1 MSSPFLSRKTGFPNG
16 QVNRLDEKPL
26 MRCCEK
32 GFVEELGSILEKRE
46 RRMMEHPS
54 FTHAAVLIPLY
65 EKEENCH
72 ILFTKRTQQVKHH
85 KGQISFPGGVFDEG
99 DGDFKKTALREARE
113 EIGLN
118 ENDAQIIGV
127 LDDIVTVTQFIV
139 TPFVG
144 LIPYPYP
151 FQLSE
156 IEIEELI
163 EVPLASLFDKSCFSE
178 RVIDEGDQKRLV
190 YNYQYGKHA
199 IWGATALMLKQLL
212 ELLPSRKTD

>member
-1 MSSPFLSRKTGFPNG
+1 
-16 QVNRLDEKPL
+16 

-32 GFVEELGSILEKRE
+32 GFVEELGTLLEKRE
-46 RRMMEHPS
+46 RRSIEHPS
-54 FTHAAVLIPLY
+54 YTHAAVLIPLY
-65 EKEENCH
+65 EKEKSCH

-85 KGQISFPGGVFDEG
+85 KGQISFPGGVYDEE
-99 DGDFKKTALREARE
+99 DRDFRRTALREVRE
-113 EIGLN
+113 EIGLH
-118 ENDAQIIGV
+118 EKDTRIIGE
-127 LDDIVTVTQFIV
+127 LDDIVTVTGFIV

-163 EVPLASLFDKSCFSE
+163 EVPLASLLDRQCFSE
-178 RVIDEGDQKRLV
+178 RWIDDAGQKRLV
-190 YNYQYGKHA
+190 YNYQYGEHA

-212 ELLPSRKTD
+212 ELLPSR

>member
-1 MSSPFLSRKTGFPNG
+1 MDEENLSVRCFER
-16 QVNRLDEKPL
+16 VFIEDL
-26 MRCCEK
+26 MN
-32 GFVEELGSILEKRE
+32 ILTKRE
-46 RRMMEHPS
+46 RKIITHPP

-65 EKEENCH
+65 EKERNCH

-127 LDDIVTVTQFIV
+127 LDDIVTGTQFIV

>member
-1 MSSPFLSRKTGFPNG
+1 
-16 QVNRLDEKPL
+16 LDEKPL

-32 GFVEELGSILEKRE
+32 GFVEELGSILKKRE
-46 RRMMEHPS
+46 RRVIEHPS

-65 EKEENCH
+65 EKERNCH

-99 DGDFKKTALREARE
+99 DDDLRKTALREARE

-118 ENDAQIIGV
+118 ENDARVIGV

-163 EVPLASLFDKSCFSE
+163 EVPLASLLDKSCFSE

-190 YNYQYGKHA
+190 YNYQYGRHA

-212 ELLPSRKTD
+212 ELLPSR

>member
-1 MSSPFLSRKTGFPNG
+1 
-16 QVNRLDEKPL
+16 VNRLDEKAL
-26 MRCCEK
+26 MRCSEK
-32 GFVEELGSILEKRE
+32 GFIEELGSILEKRE
-46 RRMMEHPS
+46 QKRIKDPS
-54 FTHAAVLIPLY
+54 YTHAAVLIPLY
-65 EKEENCH
+65 KKEGECH

-99 DGDFKKTALREARE
+99 DGDFRKTALREARE

-118 ENDAQIIGV
+118 ENDARIIGA
-127 LDDIVTVTQFIV
+127 LDDIVTVTGFIV

-163 EVPLASLFDKSCFSE
+163 EVPLSSLLDKQCFGE
-178 RVIDEGDQKRLV
+178 RWIDDEGQRRLV
-190 YNYQYGKHA
+190 YNYQYGEHA

-212 ELLPSRKTD
+212 ELLPSR

>member
-1 MSSPFLSRKTGFPNG
+1 
-16 QVNRLDEKPL
+16 

-32 GFVEELGSILEKRE
+32 GFIEELGTLLEKRE
-46 RRMMEHPS
+46 RRSIEHPS
-54 FTHAAVLIPLY
+54 YTHAAVLIPLY
-65 EKEENCH
+65 EKEKKCH

-85 KGQISFPGGVFDEG
+85 KGQISFPGGVYDEE
-99 DGDFKKTALREARE
+99 DRDFRRTALREARE
-113 EIGLN
+113 EIGLH
-118 ENDAQIIGV
+118 ESDTQIVGE
-127 LDDIVTVTQFIV
+127 LDDIVTVTGFIV

-163 EVPLASLFDKSCFSE
+163 EVPLASLLDRQCFSE
-178 RVIDEGDQKRLV
+178 RWIDDAGQKRLV
-190 YNYQYGKHA
+190 YNYQYGEHA

-212 ELLPSRKTD
+212 ELLPSH

>member
-1 MSSPFLSRKTGFPNG
+1 
-16 QVNRLDEKPL
+16 VNRLDEKTL
-26 MRCCEK
+26 TRCCEK
-32 GFVEELGSILEKRE
+32 GFIEELGSILEKRE
-46 RRMMEHPS
+46 QKRINDPS
-54 FTHAAVLIPLY
+54 YTHAAVLIPLY
-65 EKEENCH
+65 KKEGECH

-99 DGDFKKTALREARE
+99 DGDFRKTALREARE

-118 ENDAQIIGV
+118 ENDARIIGA
-127 LDDIVTVTQFIV
+127 LDDIVTVTGFIV

-163 EVPLASLFDKSCFSE
+163 EVPLSSLLDKQCFGE
-178 RVIDEGDQKRLV
+178 RWIDDEGQRRLV
-190 YNYQYGKHA
+190 YNYQYGEHA

-212 ELLPSRKTD
+212 ELLPSP

>member
-1 MSSPFLSRKTGFPNG
+1 
-16 QVNRLDEKPL
+16 

-32 GFVEELGSILEKRE
+32 SFVEELGGILEKRE
-46 RRMMEHPS
+46 RRMIEHPS

-65 EKEENCH
+65 EKERNCH

-99 DGDFKKTALREARE
+99 DGDFKKTVLREARE

-127 LDDIVTVTQFIV
+127 LDDIVTGTQFIV

-163 EVPLASLFDKSCFSE
+163 EVPLSSLLDKSCFSE

>member
-1 MSSPFLSRKTGFPNG
+1 
-16 QVNRLDEKPL
+16 

-32 GFVEELGSILEKRE
+32 SFVEELGGILEKRE
-46 RRMMEHPS
+46 RRMIEHPS

-65 EKEENCH
+65 EKERNCH

-85 KGQISFPGGVFDEG
+85 KGQISFPGGVYDEE
-99 DGDFKKTALREARE
+99 DRDLKKTALREARE

-118 ENDAQIIGV
+118 ENDAQLIGV

-163 EVPLASLFDKSCFSE
+163 EVPLTSLLDKKCFSE
-178 RVIDEGDQKRLV
+178 MMIDEGDQKRVV
-190 YNYQYGKHA
+190 YTYQYGKHA
-199 IWGATALMLKQLL
+199 IWGATALILKQLF
-212 ELLPSRKTD
+212 ELLPSPRTN

>member
-1 MSSPFLSRKTGFPNG
+1 
-16 QVNRLDEKPL
+16 LDEKPL

-32 GFVEELGSILEKRE
+32 GFVEELESILEKRE
-46 RRMMEHPS
+46 RERINHPS
-54 FTHAAVLIPLY
+54 YTHAAVLIPLY
-65 EKEENCH
+65 KKEGNCH

-85 KGQISFPGGVFDEG
+85 KGQISFPGGAFDEE
-99 DGDFKKTALREARE
+99 DRDFRRTALREAWE

-118 ENDAQIIGV
+118 ENDTRIIGA

-151 FQLSE
+151 FQLSK

-163 EVPLASLFDKSCFSE
+163 EVPLASLLDRHCFSE
-178 RVIDEGDQKRLV
+178 REIDDAGQKRLV

-199 IWGATALMLKQLL
+199 IWGATALILKQLL
-212 ELLPSRKTD
+212 ELLPSQ

>member
-1 MSSPFLSRKTGFPNG
+1 M
-16 QVNRLDEKPL
+16 DEKLL
-26 MRCCEK
+26 MRCSEK
-32 GFVEELGSILEKRE
+32 GFIEELASILEKRE
-46 RRMMEHPS
+46 QKRIKDPS
-54 FTHAAVLIPLY
+54 YTHAAVLIPLY
-65 EKEENCH
+65 KKERECH

-99 DGDFKKTALREARE
+99 DGDFSKTALREARE

-118 ENDAQIIGV
+118 ENDARIIGA
-127 LDDIVTVTQFIV
+127 LDDIVTVTGFIV

-163 EVPLASLFDKSCFSE
+163 EVPLSSLLDKQCFGE
-178 RVIDEGDQKRLV
+178 RWIDDEGQKRLV
-190 YNYQYGKHA
+190 YNYQYGEHA

-212 ELLPSRKTD
+212 ELLPSR

>member
-1 MSSPFLSRKTGFPNG
+1 M
-16 QVNRLDEKPL
+16 NRLDEKPL

-32 GFVEELGSILEKRE
+32 GFVEELGGILEKRE
-46 RRMMEHPS
+46 RRMIEHPS

-65 EKEENCH
+65 EKERNCH

-85 KGQISFPGGVFDEG
+85 KGQISFPGGAFDEG
-99 DGDFKKTALREARE
+99 DGDFRKTALREARE

-118 ENDAQIIGV
+118 ENDARIIGV

-163 EVPLASLFDKSCFSE
+163 EVPLASLLDKRCFSE
-178 RVIDEGDQKRLV
+178 RMIDEGDQKRLV
-190 YNYQYGKHA
+190 YNYQYGRHA
-199 IWGATALMLKQLL
+199 IWGATALMLMQLL
-212 ELLPSRKTD
+212 ELLPLH

>member
-1 MSSPFLSRKTGFPNG
+1 
-16 QVNRLDEKPL
+16 LDEKPL

-32 GFVEELGSILEKRE
+32 GFVEELGGILEKRE
-46 RRMMEHPS
+46 RRMIEHPS

-65 EKEENCH
+65 EKERNCH

-156 IEIEELI
+156 IEIDELI
-163 EVPLASLFDKSCFSE
+163 EVPLASLLDTSCFSE

-212 ELLPSRKTD
+212 ELLPSPKTN